1 MTHRDG
7 TTDLRAGHSLIEI
20 AVVLVI
26 IAALAPPVL
35 GSAGRLHTSF
45 SLRRAQEEAARLFA
59 DARWVAVGAGGRR
72 WSSPPTRRA
81 EWW

>member
-45 SLRRAQEEAARLFA
+45 SLRRAQEEAARHDPLDSHVFVNIELTGFDGRIPA
-59 DARWVAVGAGGRR
+59 D
-72 WSSPPTRRA
+72 
-81 EWW
+81 